1 MGIAKLKLSVLLIT
15 LNYCLNQQHWDCS
28 LVVKVLSFQLCAD
41 VLVNAGQLLESLHDL
56 VRRIRKNVACNRTAD
71 HPSLSAV

>member
-1 MGIAKLKLSVLLIT
+1 MSA
-15 LNYCLNQQHWDCS
+15 NYSIPLYHFRD
-28 LVVKVLSFQLCAD
+28 LVLSFQLCAD

-56 VRRIRKNVACNRTAD
+56 VRRIRKNLACNRIAD

>member
-1 MGIAKLKLSVLLIT
+1 MIYLANDCQFCLGIIVSYFIRLKHFRDL
-15 LNYCLNQQHWDCS
+15 
-28 LVVKVLSFQLCAD
+28 VLSFQLCAD

-56 VRRIRKNVACNRTAD
+56 VRRIRKNLACNRTAD